1 MLGAELS
8 SIFLDFGNRSVID
21 MEALRVDHLSKD
33 FGGVHALS
41 SVSFRV
47 EKGERLVVIGPNGA
61 GKTTLLNIISGIL
74 SPDSGHVYYRG
85 EDLTRLRPHEIAAQ
99 GLSRTFQ
106 LVRLFT
112 ANNAKVLDNLV
123 VGAHLKLKPSF
134 VKSLFFRGTIR
145 HQNRIVRET
154 AYEKLRFV
162 GLERA
167 AGDTSPS
174 SLPFG
179 NQRLLEIA
187 RALMS
192 DPEMLLLDE
201 PASGLNDAEG
211 EDFKKLLVAVKQRG
225 ITILLVE
232 HNMKLVMDVAD
243 EIVVLDFGR
252 KLAEG
257 NCDEISRNRKVIE
270 AYLGSDYMK
279 LAGGIHPG

>member
-1 MLGAELS
+1 MH
-8 SIFLDFGNRSVID
+8 D
-21 MEALRVDHLSKD
+21 EAGRNGRGDGKHLLWVDNITKSFSGLT
-33 FGGVHALS
+33 ALVD
-41 SVSFRV
+41 VSF
-47 EKGERLVVIGPNGA
+47 GIERGHIKALIGPNGA
-61 GKTTLLNIISGIL
+61 GKTTLLNVISGIL
-74 SPDSGHVYYRG
+74 SPDRGHVYYRG
-85 EDLTRLRPHEIAAQ
+85 KDLTTLRPHEIAAQ

-106 LVRLFT
+106 LVRLFS
-112 ANNAKVLDNLV
+112 ANNAKVLDNLL

-134 VKSLFFRGTIR
+134 VKSLFLRGTIR
-145 HQNRIVRET
+145 HQNRAVRET

-187 RALMS
+187 RALMAE
-192 DPEMLLLDE
+192 PEMLLLDE
-201 PASGLNDAEG
+201 PASGLNDAEV
-211 EDFKKLLVAVKQRG
+211 EDFKNLLLAVKEKG
-225 ITILLVE
+225 VTILLVE

-243 EIVVLDFGR
+243 EIIVLDFGR

-279 LAGGIHPG
+279 LTGGNHLG

>member
-1 MLGAELS
+1 MQDEASKNGRVNGKHLLWVD
-8 SIFLDFGNRSVID
+8 SITKSFSGLT
-21 MEALRVDHLSKD
+21 
-33 FGGVHALS
+33 ALS
-41 SVSFRV
+41 DVSFGIVRGQI
-47 EKGERLVVIGPNGA
+47 KALIGPNGA
-61 GKTTLLNIISGIL
+61 GKTTLLNVISGIL
-74 SPDSGHVYYRG
+74 SPDSGHVYYQG
-85 EDLTRLRPHEIAAQ
+85 KDLTRLRPHEIAAQ

-112 ANNAKVLDNLV
+112 ANNAKVLDNLL

-134 VKSLFFRGTIR
+134 VKSLFLRGTIR
-145 HQNRIVRET
+145 HQNRVVRET

-174 SLPFG
+174 NLPFG

-187 RALMS
+187 RALMAE
-192 DPEMLLLDE
+192 PEMLLLDE
-201 PASGLNDAEG
+201 PASGLNDAEV
-211 EDFKKLLVAVKQRG
+211 EDFKRLLMAVKEKG
-225 ITILLVE
+225 MTILLVE

-257 NCDEISRNRKVIE
+257 SCDEISSNRKVIE

-279 LAGGIHPG
+279 LGGGNHPG

>member
-1 MLGAELS
+1 ML
-8 SIFLDFGNRSVID
+8 D
-21 MEALRVDHLSKD
+21 EASRNGRVDGRKKHLLWVDSITKS
-33 FGGVHALS
+33 FSGLIALS
-41 SVSFRV
+41 DVSF
-47 EKGERLVVIGPNGA
+47 GIERGHIKALIGPNGA
-61 GKTTLLNIISGIL
+61 GKTTLLNVITGIL

-85 EDLTRLRPHEIAAQ
+85 RDLTRLRPHEIAEQ

-112 ANNAKVLDNLV
+112 ANNAKVLDNLL

-134 VKSLFFRGTIR
+134 VKSLFLRGTIR
-145 HQNRIVRET
+145 HQNRVVREA

-174 SLPFG
+174 NLPFG

-187 RALMS
+187 RTLMAE
-192 DPEMLLLDE
+192 PEMLLLDE
-201 PASGLNDAEG
+201 PASGLNDAEV
-211 EDFKKLLVAVKQRG
+211 EDFKKLLLAVKESG
-225 ITILLVE
+225 VTILLVE

-257 NCDEISRNRKVIE
+257 NCDEISRNQKVIE

-279 LAGGIHPG
+279 LAGGNPG

>member
-1 MLGAELS
+1 MHDEAFENSRLHGKQLLWVDNITKSFSGLTAL
-8 SIFLDFGNRSVID
+8 LD
-21 MEALRVDHLSKD
+21 
-33 FGGVHALS
+33 
-41 SVSFRV
+41 VSF
-47 EKGERLVVIGPNGA
+47 GIERGHIKALIGPNGA
-61 GKTTLLNIISGIL
+61 GKTTLLNVISGIL

-85 EDLTRLRPHEIAAQ
+85 KDLSRLRPHEIAAQ

-106 LVRLFT
+106 LVRLFK
-112 ANNAKVLDNLV
+112 ANNAKVLDNLMI
-123 VGAHLKLKPSF
+123 GAHLKLKPSF
-134 VKSLFFRGTIR
+134 VKSLFLRGTIH
-145 HQNRIVRET
+145 HQDRVMRET

-174 SLPFG
+174 NLPFG

-192 DPEMLLLDE
+192 EPEMLLLDE
-201 PASGLNDAEG
+201 PASGLNDAEV
-211 EDFKKLLVAVKQRG
+211 EDFKKLLLAVKEKG
-225 ITILLVE
+225 MTILLVE

-257 NCDEISRNRKVIE
+257 NCDEISCNRKVIE
-270 AYLGSDYMK
+270 AYLGSDYANI
-279 LAGGIHPG
+279 AGGNHSG